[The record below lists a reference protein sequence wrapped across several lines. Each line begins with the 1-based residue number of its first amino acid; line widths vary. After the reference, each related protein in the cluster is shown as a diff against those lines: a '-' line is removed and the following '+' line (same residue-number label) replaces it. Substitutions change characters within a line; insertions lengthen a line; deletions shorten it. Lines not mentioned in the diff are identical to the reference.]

1 VSSAGYSGKT
11 LTQKLGIKPGD
22 VVRAVNPP
30 AHYAR
35 LLKPLPAGA
44 VVAADA
50 ESLALVHVFAKNRQA
65 LADMAEWL
73 VSLPEPGGA
82 VWVSWPKK
90 SSRLFVDLTEGG
102 IRQIMLP
109 TGWVDVKVC
118 AVDADWSG
126 LKFLRRRAARPARV
140 MK

>member
-1 VSSAGYSGKT
+1 MSTAGYSGRT

-22 VVRAVNPP
+22 VVCAINPP
-30 AHYAR
+30 PHYGQ
-35 LLKPLPAGA
+35 LLKPLPAGS

-50 ESLALVHVFAKNRQA
+50 ESPALVHVFAKNRQA

-73 VSLPEPGGA
+73 VSLPAPGGA

-90 SSRLFVDLTEGG
+90 SSALFADLTEGG
-102 IRQIMLP
+102 ICQIMLP

-126 LKFLRRRAARPARV
+126 LKFLRRRAPRPARV